1 MEEKWSNIISGSDI
15 RGIVIENNNKK
26 INLTDDMIKDI
37 AFAFAVFLSKKLK
50 KPITKLNISIGMDSR
65 ISSEKIKELFI
76 EQLILIGVDV
86 YDCGLCTT
94 PSMFMSTLLDK
105 YTIDGALEITA
116 SHLPFYYNGLKFFTN
131 LGGIEN
137 NDVME
142 ILELANNRTLPII
155 SDPGKKHNLNL
166 MDIYSESLVKRILSG
181 INDNNEKPLS
191 DFKIIVDAG
200 NGVGGFYA
208 THVLKKLGADITG
221 SQFLEPDGMF
231 PNHIPNPENE
241 EAMNSIKK
249 AVLNNK
255 ADLGIIFDTDVDRAA
270 IVDSNG
276 LEINKNSLI
285 ALISSIV
292 LKEHPNSTI
301 VTDSVTSNGLTKFIK
316 DLGGIHRR
324 FKRGYKNVINEALTL
339 NNNNIP
345 CYMAIETS
353 GHCALKE
360 NYFQDDGAYLIT
372 KIIIKMANL
381 KKESNLSISD
391 LIKNLEIPKESVE
404 YRLEIGT
411 KDIKGYWDI
420 TKNLLEESFNNI
432 DGWTIDENNFEGLR
446 VNCDKNS
453 GYGWFLIRLSLHEP
467 LLVLNIE
474 SDLENGT
481 DNILNSVYKILKNI
495 SDIDIKII

>member
-255 ADLGIIFDTDVDRAA
+255 ADLGIIFDTDVDRS
-270 IVDSNG
+270 SN
-276 LEINKNSLI
+276 
-285 ALISSIV
+285 
-292 LKEHPNSTI
+292 
-301 VTDSVTSNGLTKFIK
+301 
-316 DLGGIHRR
+316 
-324 FKRGYKNVINEALTL
+324 
-339 NNNNIP
+339 
-345 CYMAIETS
+345 C
-353 GHCALKE
+353 
-360 NYFQDDGAYLIT
+360 
-372 KIIIKMANL
+372 
-381 KKESNLSISD
+381 
-391 LIKNLEIPKESVE
+391 
-404 YRLEIGT
+404 
-411 KDIKGYWDI
+411 
-420 TKNLLEESFNNI
+420 
-432 DGWTIDENNFEGLR
+432 
-446 VNCDKNS
+446 
-453 GYGWFLIRLSLHEP
+453 
-467 LLVLNIE
+467 
-474 SDLENGT
+474 
-481 DNILNSVYKILKNI
+481 
-495 SDIDIKII
+495 